1 MRKSTGISPE
11 KPAEFEDELTEL
23 LRKGARQ
30 LLLQA
35 VEAELE
41 VFLENYRQLYDTR
54 GRRAVVRNGY
64 LPARTIM
71 TGLGPVQ
78 IQVPRTRDRSG
89 SGICFRSSLLPP
101 YIKRTKSVE
110 NVLPWL
116 YLKGISTG
124 DFHEALRALLGEEA
138 KGLSQPTI
146 SRLKEKW
153 TKEYQEWRRRDL
165 TGERYVYLWV
175 DGIYFNVRS
184 DDARQ
189 CILVVIGAKETG
201 EKEFLAI
208 EDGYRESEQSWYE
221 VLLDLKYRGL
231 TTAPKLAIGDGAMGF
246 WNALARVY
254 PETRIQRCWVHKTAN
269 VLNKVPKSIQ
279 PKVKKALHEIWM
291 AGTREEAHKAFD
303 LFIDKYEAKY
313 PKAVKCLQKDREELL
328 TFYDFPAEHWQHIR
342 TTNPIEST
350 FATVR
355 LRTAKTRGC
364 VSRATI
370 LAMVYK
376 LGQSAQKRWQR
387 IRGYRRLPEVV
398 RGVKFTD
405 GIAENKVL
413 QQEAA

>member
-1 MRKSTGISPE
+1 MKKDSAISVE
-11 KPAEFEDELTEL
+11 KPAEFEDELTAL
-23 LRKGARQ
+23 LRKGAQQ

-41 VFLENYRQLYDTR
+41 VFLEQYRQLYDSQ

-64 LPARTIM
+64 LPTREIL

-101 YIKRTKSVE
+101 YIKKTKSVE

-124 DFHEALRALLGEEA
+124 DFNEALAALLGEDA
-138 KGLSQPTI
+138 RGLSQPTI
-146 SRLKEKW
+146 SRLKERW
-153 TKEYQEWRRRDL
+153 TKEYEEWCRRDL

-184 DDARQ
+184 DDAKQ
-189 CILVVIGAKETG
+189 CILVIIGAKDTG
-201 EKEFLAI
+201 EKEFIAI

-221 VLLDLKYRGL
+221 VLLDLKSRGL
-231 TTAPKLAIGDGAMGF
+231 TIAPKLAIGDGAMGF
-246 WNALARVY
+246 WAALVKVF
-254 PETRIQRCWVHKTAN
+254 PETRKQRCWVHKTDN
-269 VLNKVPKSIQ
+269 ILNKVPKRVQ

-291 AGTREEAHKAFD
+291 AETRQDAYMAFD
-303 LFIDKYEAKY
+303 LFVDKYKAKY
-313 PKAVKCLQKDREELL
+313 PKAVRCLEEDREELL
-328 TFYDFPAEHWQHIR
+328 AFYDFPAEHWQHIR

-355 LRTAKTRGC
+355 LRTVKTRGC
-364 VSRATI
+364 VSRDTI

-376 LGQSAQKRWQR
+376 LGESAAKRWQR
-387 IRGYRRLPEVV
+387 LRGYRRLPELIQGV
-398 RGVKFTD
+398 RFRD
-405 GIAENKVL
+405 GIAENSTS
-413 QQEAA
+413 QQAA

>member
-1 MRKSTGISPE
+1 MEKNSPVAHE
-11 KPAEFEDELTEL
+11 SPAEFEDQLTAL
-23 LRKGARQ
+23 LREGARQ

-41 VFLENYRQLYDTR
+41 AFLENYRGLLDLQ

-64 LPARTIM
+64 LPPRKIM
-71 TGLGPVQ
+71 TGLGPVE
-78 IQVPRTRDRSG
+78 IQVPRTRDRSR

-101 YIKRTKSVE
+101 YIKKTKSLE

-124 DFHEALRALLGEEA
+124 DFKEALSALLGDGA

-146 SRLKEKW
+146 SRLKKEW
-153 TKEYQEWRRRDL
+153 AKEYDEWRKRDL
-165 TGERYVYLWV
+165 TGEEYVYWWV
-175 DGIYFNVRS
+175 DGVYFNVRS

-189 CILVVIGAKETG
+189 CILVIIGAKETG
-201 EKEFLAI
+201 EKEFVAI

-221 VLLDLKYRGL
+221 ILLDLKHRGL
-231 TTAPKLAIGDGAMGF
+231 VHGPKLAIGDGAIGF
-246 WNALARVY
+246 WSALTRVY
-254 PETRIQRCWVHKTAN
+254 PEAKRQRCWVHKTAN

-279 PKVKKALHEIWM
+279 PKMKNDLQEIWM
-291 AGTREEAHKAFD
+291 AQTRKEAEEAFEI
-303 LFIDKYEAKY
+303 FIEKYQAKY
-313 PKAVKCLQKDREELL
+313 LKAVNCLEKDREDLL
-328 TFYDFPAEHWQHIR
+328 CFYGFPAEHWHHIR

-355 LRTAKTRGC
+355 LRTYKTRGC
-364 VSRATI
+364 VSRVTI

-376 LGQSAQKRWQR
+376 LGQSAQKRWHR
-387 IRGYRRLPEVV
+387 IRGYRCLPEVV
-398 RGVKFTD
+398 RGVKFVD
-405 GIAENKVL
+405 GIAQKERP